1 MITQNTKKYLYLY
14 SWQIVSVLYKPAKI
28 ICYMKK
34 TYKISLVKKN
44 VTHDFYKPYHF
55 ALKLYE

>member
-1 MITQNTKKYLYLY
+1 
-14 SWQIVSVLYKPAKI
+14 
-28 ICYMKK
+28 MKK

>member
-1 MITQNTKKYLYLY
+1 MIIQNTKKYLYLFP
-14 SWQIVSVLYKPAKI
+14 WQIVSVLYKPAKI

-34 TYKISLVKKN
+34 TLVKKN